1 MDRHAKVC
9 HARPMTAPARHETVI
24 PEWSIAD
31 RLRKIRR
38 DYARMDQDAFAE
50 ALGVKPS
57 RYGAWE
63 TGRNKPENLVAL
75 AMRVEEVTGVPAAW
89 TLGVYG
95 GLAQHPHRVSSVYN
109 GQLMSS
115 TRTLT
120 REYVI
125 TGNCAAA

>member
-1 MDRHAKVC
+1 M
-9 HARPMTAPARHETVI
+9 VI

-38 DYARMDQDAFAE
+38 DYAHMDQDQFAD

-63 TGRNKPENLVAL
+63 TGRNKPENLVDL
-75 AMRVEEVTGVPAAW
+75 ARRVEEVTGVPAAW

-95 GLAQHPHRVSSVYN
+95 GLSLLEAASTRRVSSAPNRGY
-109 GQLMSS
+109 MTT
-115 TRTLT
+115 TRCDDA
-120 REYVI
+120 EYML
-125 TGNCAAA
+125 TGNYAAA